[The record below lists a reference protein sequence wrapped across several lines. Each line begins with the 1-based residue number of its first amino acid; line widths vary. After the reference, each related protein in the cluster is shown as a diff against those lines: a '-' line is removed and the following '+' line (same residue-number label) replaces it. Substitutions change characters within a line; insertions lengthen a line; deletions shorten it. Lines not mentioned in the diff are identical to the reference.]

1 MAAAGST
8 PLISLDAAVIDTE
21 TTGLDPRKARVVE
34 FAAVRRDNGRLD
46 AGSAFSRLIDP
57 GEPIPPAASRIHGID
72 DARIAGAP
80 RFAAAW
86 TEIADTLGDTILI
99 GHTIGFDLAVL
110 KHECARAGLAWTTP
124 RALDTRLL
132 AEIAEPN
139 LADFSL
145 DSLAAWL
152 GVEITDRHSALGDA
166 RAAARVFDALIP
178 KLRDRNIRT
187 LAEALRAC
195 RTLAKALDQ
204 QHRAGWSEAPFP
216 AEASPGG
223 RIDSYP
229 YRHRVGNL
237 MTPARFISPDASLG
251 AALDEMTAAKIS
263 SLFVAPPGPTLPQ
276 DTGIITERD
285 ILRAI
290 ARDRAG
296 ALARPVSGAMSR
308 PLATVPAEAFAYL
321 AVSRM
326 NRLKV
331 RHLGVT
337 DEAGHVT
344 GALSAR
350 DLLRLRAESGVLLG
364 DRIDQAQDVNALA
377 GAWGHV
383 AQVAA
388 DLAREGLSGRE
399 IAAVISREL
408 GAMTQRAAVLA
419 ERRIAQAG
427 AGAPPCPYA
436 FVVLGSAGRGESL
449 LAMDQDNAIVFA
461 AGEPDGAA
469 DRWFAALGAHVAQI
483 LHEAGV
489 PCCAGGVMAKNP
501 AWRGSLATWRSR
513 IADWI
518 RRSNPQDLLSVDI
531 FFDMRGVH
539 GDIGLATTL
548 WREGFDRAAGAVAF
562 AKLLAETAGATTPAL
577 NWLGGFKTV
586 NGRIDCKKSG
596 LFGIVST
603 ARALAIRHH
612 VVERATPAR
621 LAGVS
626 APGRGEAD
634 LDALIDAQATFLD
647 LILAQQIRDVADG
660 VPPGNTVEISRLS
673 RRERE
678 RLRSA
683 FAAVAHLDTLTQD
696 LLFSA

>member
-21 TTGLDPRKARVVE
+21 TTGLDPRQARVVE

-46 AGSAFSRLIDP
+46 AGSAFRRLIDP
-57 GEPIPPAASRIHGID
+57 GEPIPQAASRIHGID
-72 DARIAGAP
+72 DAKIAGAP

-86 TEIADTLGDTILI
+86 TEIADALGDAILI

-110 KHECARAGLAWTTP
+110 KHECARAGLAWTP
-124 RALDTRLL
+124 PPALDTRLL
-132 AEIAEPN
+132 AELAEPN

-152 GVEITDRHSALGDA
+152 GVEITGRHSALGDA

-187 LAEALRAC
+187 LAEAIRAC
-195 RTLAKALDQ
+195 RTLAKALEE
-204 QHRAGWSEAPFP
+204 QHRAGWSETPFP
-216 AEASPGG
+216 AQASPGA

-237 MTPARFISPDASLG
+237 MTPARFIGPDASLG
-251 AALDEMTAAKIS
+251 AALDEMTAARIS
-263 SLFVAPPGPTLPQ
+263 SLFVAPPGPARPQ
-276 DTGIITERD
+276 DTGIVTERD

-296 ALARPVSGAMSR
+296 ALARPVTGAMSR

-388 DLAREGLSGRE
+388 DLLREGLSGRE

-419 ERRIAQAG
+419 EQRIAQAG

-461 AGEPDGAA
+461 AGEPDGAE

-489 PCCAGGVMAKNP
+489 PYCAGGVMAKNP

-518 RRSNPQDLLSVDI
+518 GRSNPQDLLAVDI

-596 LFGIVST
+596 LFGIVSA

-612 VVERATPAR
+612 VAERATPAR
-621 LAGVS
+621 LAGVR
-626 APGRGEAD
+626 APDRGEAD

-696 LLFSA
+696 LLFRA

>member
-21 TTGLDPRKARVVE
+21 TTGLDPRQARVVE

-46 AGSAFSRLIDP
+46 AGSAFRRLIDP
-57 GEPIPPAASRIHGID
+57 GEPIPQAASRIHGID
-72 DARIAGAP
+72 DAKIAGAP

-86 TEIADTLGDTILI
+86 TEIADALGDAILI

-110 KHECARAGLAWTTP
+110 KHECARAGLAWTP
-124 RALDTRLL
+124 PPALDTRLL
-132 AEIAEPN
+132 AELAEPN

-152 GVEITDRHSALGDA
+152 GVEITGRHSALGDA

-187 LAEALRAC
+187 LAEAIRAC
-195 RTLAKALDQ
+195 RTLAKALEE
-204 QHRAGWSEAPFP
+204 QHRAGWSETPFP
-216 AEASPGG
+216 AQASPGA

-237 MTPARFISPDASLG
+237 MTPARFIGPDASLG
-251 AALDEMTAAKIS
+251 AALDEMTAARIS
-263 SLFVAPPGPTLPQ
+263 SLFVAPPGPARPQ
-276 DTGIITERD
+276 DTGIVTERD

-296 ALARPVSGAMSR
+296 ALARPVTGAMSR

-388 DLAREGLSGRE
+388 DLLREGLSGRE

-419 ERRIAQAG
+419 EQRIAQAG

-461 AGEPDGAA
+461 AGEPDGAE

-489 PCCAGGVMAKNP
+489 PYCAGGVMAKNP

-518 RRSNPQDLLSVDI
+518 GRSNPQDLLAVDI